1 MADRIVMPKTG
12 MTMEEGII
20 IEWFKREGDPVTQG
34 DVIAEIETDKSTMEL
49 ESDYNGTL
57 LKILYPAGA
66 TVPVVRTIAW
76 IGEPGEELPDEDP
89 AGPDSDDNSKP
100 AVEPRVKATPAARRS
115 ARERGVNLERIQPG
129 GKNGEVRE
137 VDVLKAAD
145 VITGPDELIIDHHD
159 KLVRLT
165 GIQKITGA
173 RMFKAYSEI
182 PAVTENSRADV
193 TELLRIRENLN
204 REHDGRISINDFII
218 LATAKMLK
226 LHPRLNASLVDS
238 EHILLK
244 GSINIGFAVATSRGL
259 LVPVVRDADT
269 MTLSGISAKAGE
281 LADKA
286 RNGGLATDEMSGGTF
301 TVSNLGMYGVT
312 SFTPIINQPE
322 ACILGVCSI
331 EDQLRKINGEIENRK
346 ILNLSLT
353 FDHRVLDGA
362 DAAAAIKTLRGFLE
376 APQTILA

>member
-1 MADRIVMPKTG
+1 
-12 MTMEEGII
+12 MEEGII

-57 LKILYPAGA
+57 LKILYPAGT

-89 AGPDSDDNSKP
+89 AGPDSDNNFKP

-129 GKNGEVRE
+129 GKNGEIRE
-137 VDVLKAAD
+137 VDVLKATD
-145 VITGPDELIIDHHD
+145 VKTGPDELIIDHHD

-182 PAVTENSRADV
+182 PSVTENSRADV

-204 REHDGRISINDFII
+204 LEHDGRISINDFII
-218 LATAKMLK
+218 LSTAKMLK

-269 MTLSGISAKAGE
+269 MTLSGISATAGE
-281 LADKA
+281 A
-286 RNGGLATDEMSGGTF
+286 
-301 TVSNLGMYGVT
+301 Y
-312 SFTPIINQPE
+312 
-322 ACILGVCSI
+322 
-331 EDQLRKINGEIENRK
+331 
-346 ILNLSLT
+346 
-353 FDHRVLDGA
+353 
-362 DAAAAIKTLRGFLE
+362 
-376 APQTILA
+376 

>member
-1 MADRIVMPKTG
+1 
-12 MTMEEGII
+12 MEEGII

-100 AVEPRVKATPAARRS
+100 AVEPRVKATPAARRT

-281 LADKA
+281 LADNA

-301 TVSNLGMYGVT
+301 TVSNLGLYGVT